1 MTIEKVTKILIL
13 IFLLILIKLI
23 MKLFIKSK
31 KIMNKLL
38 I

>member
-13 IFLLILIKLI
+13 IFLLINFKHI
-23 MKLFIKSK
+23 MKSFKKSK